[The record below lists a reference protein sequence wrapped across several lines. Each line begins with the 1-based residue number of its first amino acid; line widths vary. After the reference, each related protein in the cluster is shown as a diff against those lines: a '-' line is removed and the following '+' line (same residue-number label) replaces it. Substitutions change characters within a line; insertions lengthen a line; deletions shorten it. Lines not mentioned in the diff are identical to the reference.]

1 MKRPFALLAVIS
13 LALTVSA
20 VAARSALA
28 GGGQP
33 WVSVTLD
40 PDGESALINAAI
52 DIPAPAERVWAA
64 MTDCSATRVM
74 IKSLIQC
81 RVVSAGNDWDI
92 REHVTRG
99 GPLWPSFHYLFRS
112 DYEDGRSIR
121 FHKIDGN
128 LKTFEGEWDLAPL
141 NGGQATRVTYRT
153 RMGAPVF
160 APPML
165 VRAGLRKDTPRVLE
179 SLRRVATGG

>member
-1 MKRPFALLAVIS
+1 MIRLFACTALGA
-13 LALTVSA
+13 LALAT
-20 VAARSALA
+20 SALA
-28 GGGQP
+28 AGHP
-33 WVSVTLD
+33 WVTVTLD

-64 MTDCSATRVM
+64 MTDCRATRVM

-81 RVVSAGNDWDI
+81 RVVSTGDDWDV

-99 GPLWPSFHYLFRS
+99 GPLWPSFRYVFRS
-112 DYEDGRSIR
+112 DYEVGRNIR
-121 FHKIDGN
+121 FRKIDGN
-128 LKTFEGEWDLAPL
+128 LKTFEGEWALTPL

-153 RMGAPVF
+153 RMGAQIF

-165 VRAGLRKDTPRVLE
+165 IRAGLRKDTPRVLE
-179 SLRRVATGG
+179 ALKRLSTGG

>member
-1 MKRPFALLAVIS
+1 MKRPFALLAVVT
-13 LALTVSA
+13 LALMVSA
-20 VAARSALA
+20 IAARSALA

-64 MTDCSATRVM
+64 MTDCNATRLM
-74 IKSLIQC
+74 IRSLIQC
-81 RVVSAGNDWDI
+81 RVFSAGNDWDI

-99 GPLWPSFHYLFRS
+99 GPLWPSFHYVFRS
-112 DYEDGRSIR
+112 DYDTGRSIR
-121 FHKIDGN
+121 FHKVEGN
-128 LKTFEGEWDLAPL
+128 LKTFEGSWDLAPL
-141 NGGQATRVTYRT
+141 NGGRATRVTYQT
-153 RMGAPVF
+153 RMAAQIF
-160 APPML
+160 APAFM

-179 SLRRVATGG
+179 TLRRVSTGG